1 MDKRRISR
9 NIIQILCA
17 YRITSLVE
25 ADRKRNILLGFLG
38 AKFNTFITLSP
49 GNTPELIRAGLDS
62 SDRSRSKEFQALVSE
77 VTYGKCLGAPVVT
90 SHVTG

>member
-1 MDKRRISR
+1 M
-9 NIIQILCA
+9 
-17 YRITSLVE
+17 V
-25 ADRKRNILLGFLG
+25 NILLGFLG

-62 SDRSRSKEFQALVSE
+62 SDRSRSKEFRALVSE
-77 VTYGKCLGAPVVT
+77 VTYSECLGAPDVT